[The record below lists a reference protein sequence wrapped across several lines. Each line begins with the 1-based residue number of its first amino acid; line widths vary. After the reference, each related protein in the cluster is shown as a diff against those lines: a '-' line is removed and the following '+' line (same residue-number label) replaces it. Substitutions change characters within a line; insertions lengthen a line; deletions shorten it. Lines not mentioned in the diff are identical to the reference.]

1 MITSSSELLNP
12 ELPEK
17 LDRVQIPVVEATDES
32 LKGFGCLVEKQEDQ
46 EIEIVR
52 WPHQG
57 WREVDP
63 DTGNEGGTTEGIF
76 EGEWK
81 GDVLYG
87 SNQAVSGNYTLGYAV
102 DPEQSDE
109 THQRDPEHLLLW
121 HANYHPDGGQLFSP
135 WIKTP
140 FSAPS
145 PSRETMSSPR
155 ISSLSSATEARVSTS
170 IPTSGMKEFSRS
182 RANSVFSTS
191 RGRCTRG
198 SRSILP
204 GNSTAC
210 WKSRFRFKVDRMLA
224 E

>member
-17 LDRVQIPVVEATDES
+17 LDRVRIPVVKATDES

-87 SNQAVSGNYTLGYAV
+87 SNQAVSEIG
-102 DPEQSDE
+102 
-109 THQRDPEHLLLW
+109 
-121 HANYHPDGGQLFSP
+121 
-135 WIKTP
+135 
-140 FSAPS
+140 
-145 PSRETMSSPR
+145 
-155 ISSLSSATEARVSTS
+155 
-170 IPTSGMKEFSRS
+170 
-182 RANSVFSTS
+182 RAHV
-191 RGRCTRG
+191 
-198 SRSILP
+198 
-204 GNSTAC
+204 
-210 WKSRFRFKVDRMLA
+210 
-224 E
+224 

>member
-87 SNQAVSGNYTLGYAV
+87 SNQAVSGNYTLGYAL

-121 HANYHPDGGQLFSP
+121 HANYHPDGGQLFFP
-135 WIKTP
+135 LDKNP
-140 FSAPS
+140 FLCPLA
-145 PSRETMSSPR
+145 
-155 ISSLSSATEARVSTS
+155 
-170 IPTSGMKEFSRS
+170 
-182 RANSVFSTS
+182 
-191 RGRCTRG
+191 
-198 SRSILP
+198 LP
-204 GNSTAC
+204 GDEVQPKDFIAFLC
-210 WKSRFRFKVDRMLA
+210 D
-224 E
+224 

>member
-12 ELPEK
+12 ELTEK

-81 GDVLYG
+81 GDALYG
-87 SNQAVSGNYTLGYAV
+87 SCLLYT
-102 DPEQSDE
+102 S
-109 THQRDPEHLLLW
+109 
-121 HANYHPDGGQLFSP
+121 
-135 WIKTP
+135 
-140 FSAPS
+140 PS
-145 PSRETMSSPR
+145 PR
-155 ISSLSSATEARVSTS
+155 
-170 IPTSGMKEFSRS
+170 
-182 RANSVFSTS
+182 
-191 RGRCTRG
+191 
-198 SRSILP
+198 
-204 GNSTAC
+204 
-210 WKSRFRFKVDRMLA
+210 D
-224 E
+224 